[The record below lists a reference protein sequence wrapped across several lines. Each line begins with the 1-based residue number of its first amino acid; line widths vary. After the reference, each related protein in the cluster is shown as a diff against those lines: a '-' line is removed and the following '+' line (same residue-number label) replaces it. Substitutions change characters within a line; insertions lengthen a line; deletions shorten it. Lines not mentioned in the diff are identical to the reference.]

1 MGQTTFSGPVV
12 SQNGF
17 IENSFTTA
25 QRDAIAN
32 PTAGLLIYNTTVNAY
47 QVYNGTTWQPAFS
60 APVPPPP
67 PPVGTTYSSA
77 NGDWPSGINGFQG
90 GVSWGGGYDI
100 ELDFSTSISA
110 PALAA
115 FEALV
120 PGNTIVIN
128 TNGTNYTV
136 QVTASYMGFSPT
148 EYVYLNTS
156 NPSGYAGG
164 PDIVD
169 SVTFLP

>member
-1 MGQTTFSGPVV
+1 
-12 SQNGF
+12 
-17 IENSFTTA
+17 
-25 QRDAIAN
+25 
-32 PTAGLLIYNTTVNAY
+32 
-47 QVYNGTTWQPAFS
+47 
-60 APVPPPP
+60 
-67 PPVGTTYSSA
+67 
-77 NGDWPSGINGFQG
+77 
-90 GVSWGGGYDI
+90 
-100 ELDFSTSISA
+100 
-110 PALAA
+110 LAA

-136 QVTASYMGFSPT
+136 EVTASHMGASPM
-148 EYVYLNTS
+148 EWIYLNTS